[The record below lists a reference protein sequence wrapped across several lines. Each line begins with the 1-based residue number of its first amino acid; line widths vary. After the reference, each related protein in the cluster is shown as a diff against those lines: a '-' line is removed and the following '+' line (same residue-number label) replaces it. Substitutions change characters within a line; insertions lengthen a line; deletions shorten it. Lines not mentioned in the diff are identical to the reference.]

1 MQKYNILI
9 IEDDDLMQSM
19 LVDSLKNKG
28 YSISVSDNGLDGLRI
43 FQKSH
48 YDLIILDL
56 KLPKMDGMTVLKKVK
71 EDSEETPIILMTAY
85 GTVETAVEAMKLG
98 AFDYLTKP
106 FLADELA
113 LIIKKALELRDL
125 KRENRLLKEQL
136 NKKYSLNNII
146 GKSKVM
152 QDVYN
157 RIENIADLKSTVLIE
172 GESGTGKELIAETI
186 HHLSSRK
193 NKPLIKV
200 SCAGLTETLLES
212 ELFGYEKGAFT
223 GALKRREGRFELAD
237 NGTLFF
243 DDIDDINLEIQVKL
257 LRVLQEKEFERV
269 GGTETIKVDVRF
281 LAAVKKNLKEEV
293 EKGNFREDLYYRLN
307 VIPINIPPLRERK
320 EDIPL
325 LLKHFLEKYNLE
337 MKKNVFICPE
347 VLQLLISY
355 NWPGNI
361 REFKN
366 IIERIVAISTESM
379 VKKNLLPSYIKAKKK
394 KWKAAALKQTAR
406 DAEKECIIKTL
417 ELTKLNKTEAASILE
432 ITTKTLWQK
441 IKEYGIE

>member
-1 MQKYNILI
+1 MQNFDVLI

-19 LVDSLKNKG
+19 LVDNFKSEG
-28 YSISVSDNGLDGLRI
+28 YNISVADNGLDGFKM
-43 FQKSH
+43 FQKSNF
-48 YDLIILDL
+48 DLIILDL
-56 KLPKMDGMTVLKKVK
+56 KLPKIDGMTVLKKIK
-71 EDSEETPIILMTAY
+71 DESEEIPIILMTAY

-98 AFDYLTKP
+98 AFDYITKP
-106 FLADELA
+106 FLADELGR
-113 LIIKKALELRDL
+113 IIKKALELRDL
-125 KRENRLLKEQL
+125 KRENKLLKEQL
-136 NKKYSLNNII
+136 NKRFSLNNII

-152 QDVYN
+152 QEVYN
-157 RIENIADLKSTVLIE
+157 SIENIADLKSTVLIE

-223 GALKRREGRFELAD
+223 GALKKREGRFELAD
-237 NGTLFF
+237 NGTLFL
-243 DDIDDINLEIQVKL
+243 DDIDDVNLEVQVKL

-269 GGTETIKVDVRF
+269 GGTETIKINVRF
-281 LAAVKKNLKEEV
+281 LAATKKNLKEAV
-293 EKGNFREDLYYRLN
+293 EKGEFREDLYYRLN

-320 EDIPL
+320 DDIPL
-325 LLKHFLEKYNLE
+325 LLNHFLEKYNVE
-337 MKKNVFICPE
+337 MKKNVLIPPE

-361 REFKN
+361 RELEN
-366 IIERIVAISTESM
+366 LIERIVAISSENIVRT
-379 VKKNLLPSYIKAKKK
+379 NLLPSYIKEKKK
-394 KWKAAALKQTAR
+394 KWKVAALKQAAR
-406 DAEKECIIKTL
+406 EAEKEHILKTL
-417 ELTKLNKTEAASILE
+417 ELTNFNKTEAASVLE

-441 IKEYGIE
+441 IKEYEIK